1 MTTPRD
7 IERRLDELEPED
19 EDDPLT
25 VVINH
30 ETVDKD
36 GEVVDEETEVFRL
49 GTDED
54 AGGGEA

>member
-7 IERRLDELEPED
+7 IERRVDELEPED
-19 EDDPLT
+19 EDDTLT
-25 VVINH
+25 VRINH
-30 ETVDKD
+30 ETVDKN